1 VKRPLWN
8 WRRVGTLT
16 KKNKMKKIK
25 GILITLIVI
34 YVATAILGE
43 NFLGGYNQGKLL
55 ERTGLYGLLGIG
67 VAFVIITG
75 GIDLS
80 IGSVVCL
87 VGCGVP
93 WLVMR
98 QGWSPGSAVAIAMVV
113 ALCVGLW
120 HGFLITKLKL
130 QPFVVTLCSLLI
142 YRGATRGLAEDQ
154 SQGFGGEHE
163 AFRQW
168 GTEAIEVTHKFG
180 IPYPF
185 VILIVV
191 AIIAWVFL
199 NKTIWGRYLFALG
212 NNEEAARLSG
222 INTDRM
228 VILSYV
234 ICSML
239 AALGGLLFILN
250 GNSAQPSD
258 FGNFYELYAIAAAV
272 LGGCSLRGGEGTI
285 VGVVIGTAVMQL
297 LKNMIN
303 LVDWLKSHMEF
314 LIVGIV
320 LLVAVIA
327 DEMIK
332 QRVRKLK

>member
-1 VKRPLWN
+1 
-8 WRRVGTLT
+8 
-16 KKNKMKKIK
+16 MKKIK

-34 YVATAILGE
+34 YAATAILGE

-98 QGWSPGSAVAIAMVV
+98 QGWSPGSAVLMAMLVSF
-113 ALCVGLW
+113 CIGLW
-120 HGFLITKLKL
+120 HGLLITKLKL
-130 QPFVVTLCSLLI
+130 QPFVVTLCGLLI
-142 YRGATRGLAEDQ
+142 YRGATRGIAEDQ

-163 AFRQW
+163 AFRTL
-168 GTEAIEVTHKFG
+168 GTEAIAVTNKFG

-185 VILIVV
+185 LILIVV
-191 AIIAWVFL
+191 AVIAWIFL
-199 NKTIWGRYLFALG
+199 NKTVWGRYLFALG

-272 LGGCSLRGGEGTI
+272 LGGCSLRGGEGTV

-314 LIVGIV
+314 LIVGVV
-320 LLVAVIA
+320 LLVAVVA
-327 DEMIK
+327 DEL
-332 QRVRKLK
+332 LKRRTGKEKKGSWFFFFEG

>member
-1 VKRPLWN
+1 
-8 WRRVGTLT
+8 
-16 KKNKMKKIK
+16 MKKIK

-34 YVATAILGE
+34 YVATAIFGE
-43 NFLGGYNQGKLL
+43 NFLSGYNQGKLL
-55 ERTGLYGLLGIG
+55 ERTALYGLLGIG
-67 VAFVIITG
+67 VSFVIITG

-93 WLVMR
+93 WLLTK
-98 QGWSPGSAVAIAMVV
+98 QGWSPGSAVLLAMVV
-113 ALCVGLW
+113 SLCIGLW
-120 HGFLITKLKL
+120 HGFLIAKLKL
-130 QPFVVTLCSLLI
+130 QPFVVTLCGLLI
-142 YRGATRGLAEDQ
+142 YRGAMRGIVEDQ
-154 SQGFGGEHE
+154 SQGFEGGYES
-163 AFRQW
+163 FRQW
-168 GTEAIEVTHKFG
+168 GTEWIPVAGKFG

-185 VILIVV
+185 LVLIVV
-191 AIIAWVFL
+191 AVVAWTFL

-239 AALGGLLFILN
+239 AALGGLLFVLN
-250 GNSAQPSD
+250 GSSAQPSD
-258 FGNFYELYAIAAAV
+258 YGNFYELYAIAAAV
-272 LGGCSLRGGEGTI
+272 LGGCSLRGGEGTV

-297 LKNMIN
+297 LRNMIN

-314 LIVGIV
+314 LIVGVV
-320 LLVAVIA
+320 LLVAVIV
-327 DEMIK
+327 DEIVK
-332 QRVRKLK
+332 QRVAKRR

>member
-1 VKRPLWN
+1 M
-8 WRRVGTLT
+8 GTLT

-98 QGWSPGSAVAIAMVV
+98 QGWSPGSAVAVAMVV

-199 NKTIWGRYLFALG
+199 NKTIWGAIPFCLG
-212 NNEEAARLSG
+212 K
-222 INTDRM
+222 
-228 VILSYV
+228 
-234 ICSML
+234 
-239 AALGGLLFILN
+239 
-250 GNSAQPSD
+250 Q
-258 FGNFYELYAIAAAV
+258 
-272 LGGCSLRGGEGTI
+272 RGGGS
-285 VGVVIGTAVMQL
+285 V
-297 LKNMIN
+297 KW
-303 LVDWLKSHMEF
+303 D
-314 LIVGIV
+314 
-320 LLVAVIA
+320 
-327 DEMIK
+327 
-332 QRVRKLK
+332 

>member
-1 VKRPLWN
+1 
-8 WRRVGTLT
+8 
-16 KKNKMKKIK
+16 MKKIK

-34 YVATAILGE
+34 YVATAIFGE
-43 NFLGGYNQGKLL
+43 NFLSGYNQGKLL
-55 ERTGLYGLLGIG
+55 ERTALYGLLGIG
-67 VAFVIITG
+67 VSFVIITG

-93 WLVMR
+93 WLLTK
-98 QGWSPGSAVAIAMVV
+98 QGWSPGSAVLLAMVV
-113 ALCVGLW
+113 SLCIGFW
-120 HGFLITKLKL
+120 HGFLIAKLKL
-130 QPFVVTLCSLLI
+130 QPFVVTLCGLLI
-142 YRGATRGLAEDQ
+142 YRGAMRGIVEDQ
-154 SQGFGGEHE
+154 SQGFEGGYES
-163 AFRQW
+163 FRQW
-168 GTEAIEVTHKFG
+168 GTEWIPVAGKFG

-185 VILIVV
+185 LILIVV
-191 AIIAWVFL
+191 AVIAWIFL

-239 AALGGLLFILN
+239 AALGGLLFVLN
-250 GNSAQPSD
+250 GSSAQPSD
-258 FGNFYELYAIAAAV
+258 YGNFYELYAIAAAV
-272 LGGCSLRGGEGTI
+272 LGGCSLRGGEGTV

-297 LKNMIN
+297 LRNMIN

-314 LIVGIV
+314 LIVGVV
-320 LLVAVIA
+320 LLVAVIV
-327 DEMIK
+327 DEIVK
-332 QRVRKLK
+332 QRVAKRR

>member
-1 VKRPLWN
+1 
-8 WRRVGTLT
+8 
-16 KKNKMKKIK
+16 MKKIK

-34 YVATAILGE
+34 YVATAIFGE
-43 NFLGGYNQGKLL
+43 NFLSGYNQGKLL
-55 ERTGLYGLLGIG
+55 ERTALYGLLGIG
-67 VAFVIITG
+67 VSFVIITG

-93 WLVMR
+93 WLLTK
-98 QGWSPGSAVAIAMVV
+98 QGWSPGSAVLLAMVV
-113 ALCVGLW
+113 SLCIGLW
-120 HGFLITKLKL
+120 HGFLIAKLKL
-130 QPFVVTLCSLLI
+130 QPFVVTLCGLLI
-142 YRGATRGLAEDQ
+142 YRGAMRGIVEDQ
-154 SQGFGGEHE
+154 SQGFEGGYES
-163 AFRQW
+163 FRQW
-168 GTEAIEVTHKFG
+168 GTEWIQVAGKFG

-185 VILIVV
+185 LILIAV
-191 AIIAWVFL
+191 AVIAWIFL

-239 AALGGLLFILN
+239 AALGGLLFVLN
-250 GNSAQPSD
+250 GSSAQPSD
-258 FGNFYELYAIAAAV
+258 YGNFYELYAIAAAV
-272 LGGCSLRGGEGTI
+272 LGGCSLRGGEGTV

-297 LKNMIN
+297 LRNMIN

-314 LIVGIV
+314 LIVGVV
-320 LLVAVIA
+320 LLVAVIV
-327 DEMIK
+327 DEIVK
-332 QRVRKLK
+332 QRVAKRR

>member
-1 VKRPLWN
+1 
-8 WRRVGTLT
+8 
-16 KKNKMKKIK
+16 MKKIK

-34 YVATAILGE
+34 YVATAIFGE
-43 NFLGGYNQGKLL
+43 NFLSGYNQGKLL
-55 ERTGLYGLLGIG
+55 ERTALYGLLGIG
-67 VAFVIITG
+67 VSFVIITG

-93 WLVMR
+93 WLLTK
-98 QGWSPGSAVAIAMVV
+98 QGWSPGSAFLLAMVV
-113 ALCVGLW
+113 SLCIGLW
-120 HGFLITKLKL
+120 HGFLIAKLKL
-130 QPFVVTLCSLLI
+130 QPFVVTLCGLLI
-142 YRGATRGLAEDQ
+142 YRGAMRGIVEDQ
-154 SQGFGGEHE
+154 SQGFEGGYES
-163 AFRQW
+163 FRQW
-168 GTEAIEVTHKFG
+168 GTEWIPVAGKFG

-185 VILIVV
+185 LVLIVV
-191 AIIAWVFL
+191 AVIAWIFL

-239 AALGGLLFILN
+239 AALGGLLFVLN
-250 GNSAQPSD
+250 GSSAQPSD
-258 FGNFYELYAIAAAV
+258 YGNFYELYAIAAAV
-272 LGGCSLRGGEGTI
+272 LGGCSLRGGEGTV

-297 LKNMIN
+297 LRNMIN

-314 LIVGIV
+314 LIVGVV
-320 LLVAVIA
+320 LLVAVIV
-327 DEMIK
+327 DEIVK
-332 QRVRKLK
+332 QRVAKRR

>member
-1 VKRPLWN
+1 
-8 WRRVGTLT
+8 
-16 KKNKMKKIK
+16 MKKIK

-34 YVATAILGE
+34 YVATAIFGE
-43 NFLGGYNQGKLL
+43 NFLSGYNQGKLL
-55 ERTGLYGLLGIG
+55 ERTALYGLLGIG
-67 VAFVIITG
+67 VSFVIITG

-93 WLVMR
+93 WLLTK
-98 QGWSPGSAVAIAMVV
+98 QGWSPGSAVLLAMVV
-113 ALCVGLW
+113 SLCIGLW
-120 HGFLITKLKL
+120 HGFLIAKLKL
-130 QPFVVTLCSLLI
+130 QPFVVTLCGLLI
-142 YRGATRGLAEDQ
+142 YRGAMRGIVEDQ
-154 SQGFGGEHE
+154 SQGFEGGYES
-163 AFRQW
+163 FRQW
-168 GTEAIEVTHKFG
+168 GTEWIPVAGKFG

-185 VILIVV
+185 LVLIVV
-191 AIIAWVFL
+191 AVIAWIFL

-239 AALGGLLFILN
+239 AALGGLLFVLN
-250 GNSAQPSD
+250 GSSAQPSD
-258 FGNFYELYAIAAAV
+258 YGNFYELYAIAAAV
-272 LGGCSLRGGEGTI
+272 LGGCSLRGGEGTV

-297 LKNMIN
+297 LRNMIN

-314 LIVGIV
+314 LIVGVV
-320 LLVAVIA
+320 LLVAVIV
-327 DEMIK
+327 DEIVK
-332 QRVRKLK
+332 QRVAKRR

>member
-1 VKRPLWN
+1 
-8 WRRVGTLT
+8 
-16 KKNKMKKIK
+16 MKKIK
-25 GILITLIVI
+25 GILITLIVV
-34 YVATAILGE
+34 YVATAIFGE

-67 VAFVIITG
+67 VAFVIIAG

-93 WLVMR
+93 WLVMK
-98 QGWSPGSAVAIAMVV
+98 QGWSPGEAVLMAMAVS
-113 ALCVGLW
+113 LLIGLW
-120 HGFLITKLKL
+120 HGILITRFKL
-130 QPFVVTLCSLLI
+130 QPFVVTLCGLLI
-142 YRGATRGLAEDQ
+142 YRGATRGIAEDQ
-154 SQGFGGEHE
+154 SQGFGGEYE
-163 AFRQW
+163 DFRVW
-168 GTEAIEVTHKFG
+168 GTESIPVTESFG

-185 VILIVV
+185 VILLVV
-191 AIIAWVFL
+191 AVVAWVFL

-303 LVDWLKSHMEF
+303 LVDWLESHMEF
-314 LIVGIV
+314 LIVGVV
-320 LLVAVIA
+320 LLVAVTA
-327 DEMIK
+327 DELVK
-332 QRVRKLK
+332 RRVRKG

>member
-1 VKRPLWN
+1 MILKE
-8 WRRVGTLT
+8 
-16 KKNKMKKIK
+16 KMKNIR
-25 GILITLIVI
+25 GIFIALVVVYVITAFLN
-34 YVATAILGE
+34 E

-55 ERTGLYGLLGIG
+55 ERTGLYGILSLG

-98 QGWSPGSAVAIAMVV
+98 QGWSPSSAVAMAFFVSLII
-113 ALCVGLW
+113 GLG
-120 HGFLITKLKL
+120 HGLLITKLKL
-130 QPFVVTLCSLLI
+130 QPFVVTLCGLLI
-142 YRGATRGLAEDQ
+142 YRGAARGITDDQ
-154 SQGFGGEHE
+154 SQGFGNSFAG
-163 AFRQW
+163 FREW
-168 GTEAIEVTHKFG
+168 GTSEIEVAGKFSLA
-180 IPYPF
+180 YPF
-185 VILIVV
+185 LILVVLAVV
-191 AIIAWVFL
+191 AWIFL
-199 NKTIWGRYLFALG
+199 RKTIWGRYLFALG
-212 NNEEAARLSG
+212 NNEEATRLSG

-258 FGNFYELYAIAAAV
+258 YGNFFELYAIAAAV
-272 LGGCSLRGGEGTI
+272 LGGCSLRGGEGT
-285 VGVVIGTAVMQL
+285 VLGVLIGTAVMQV

-303 LVDWLKSHMEF
+303 LVTWLETHMEF
-314 LIVGIV
+314 LIVGVV
-320 LLVAVIA
+320 LLLAVIA
-327 DEMIK
+327 DELVK
-332 QRVRKLK
+332 RRVRKLR

>member
-1 VKRPLWN
+1 
-8 WRRVGTLT
+8 
-16 KKNKMKKIK
+16 MKKIK
-25 GILITLIVI
+25 GILITLILV
-34 YVATAILGE
+34 YVATALLGE

-67 VAFVIITG
+67 VAFVIIGG

-98 QGWSPGSAVAIAMVV
+98 QGWSPTSAVAMAMLVS
-113 ALCVGLW
+113 LGIGLW
-120 HGFLITKLKL
+120 HGLLITKLRL
-130 QPFVVTLCSLLI
+130 QPFVVTLCGLLI
-142 YRGATRGLAEDQ
+142 YRGATRGMAEDQ

-163 AFRQW
+163 GFRAL
-168 GTEAIEVTHKFG
+168 GTEAIAVTDKFG
-180 IPYPF
+180 IPFPF
-185 VILIVV
+185 VIMVGVAVV
-191 AIIAWVFL
+191 AWIFL

-234 ICSML
+234 VCSML

-272 LGGCSLRGGEGTI
+272 LGGCSLRGGEGTV

-314 LIVGIV
+314 LIVGVV
-320 LLVAVIA
+320 LLVAVMA
-327 DEMIK
+327 DEVLK
-332 QRVRKLK
+332 RRVAKRR

>member
-1 VKRPLWN
+1 MGILI
-8 WRRVGTLT
+8 

-163 AFRQW
+163 TFRQW
-168 GTEAIEVTHKFG
+168 GTEAIEVTAKFG